1 MSLEGFSKRGMEL
14 GNNPER
20 INETKNDLSQQYINA
35 IKRLALEKMRNDI
48 LFEGNL
54 GAAMRNLSS
63 LGLDIS
69 RESMLKDINTEV
81 NKQMMSYD
89 INFDIDT
96 PKPTQI
102 NKEIEQ
108 LKNDLG
114 SIFASAPTQEQKPIS
129 ITGAIPRKPAI
140 QSTRHYET
148 PTNNLSQ
155 EDKDKAK
162 EESRRRK
169 ILRRLYEGK
178 NDIRVSGEDLKIVL
192 SGFSDPKA
200 ITPSQIRESTI
211 QAGTGITDIN
221 STTQE
226 MRKDLEP
233 KIEKPKEFDD

>member
-48 LFEGNL
+48 LFEGIL

-69 RESMLKDINTEV
+69 RESMLKDINREV
-81 NKQMMSYD
+81 NKQMMSHD
-89 INFDIDT
+89 INFDI
-96 PKPTQI
+96 
-102 NKEIEQ
+102 
-108 LKNDLG
+108 
-114 SIFASAPTQEQKPIS
+114 
-129 ITGAIPRKPAI
+129 
-140 QSTRHYET
+140 ET

-155 EDKDKAK
+155 EDKAK
-162 EESRRRK
+162 EESIRRE
-169 ILRRLYEGK
+169 ILRRLFEEK
-178 NDIRVSGEDLKIVL
+178 NDIRVSWKDLKIVL
-192 SGFSDPKA
+192 SGFSDQKA

-221 STTQE
+221 KTTQE
-226 MRKDLEP
+226 MRKDLQPE
-233 KIEKPKEFDD
+233 IEKTKEFDD